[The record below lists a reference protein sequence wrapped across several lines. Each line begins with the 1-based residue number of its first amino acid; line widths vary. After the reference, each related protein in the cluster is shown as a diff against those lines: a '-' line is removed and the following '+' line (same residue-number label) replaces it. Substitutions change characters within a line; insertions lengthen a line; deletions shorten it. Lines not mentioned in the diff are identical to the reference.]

1 MLSLPGEKQSQIP
14 LTSLTDSVKTSIG
27 PNLASAIPSVNFANF
42 CSFLAS
48 KVCPPIILKQTD
60 TLELESICSLFSPR
74 RVPGYYDISM
84 LVIKHSFHLIF
95 ARLANIINLSLLK
108 GIFPDKLKIRK
119 LILFYKTK
127 DPSLFSNIYHM
138 HGKSLQFVTSISVD
152 FLSLEIQA
160 KNFNNT
166 NFALLFH
173 LILRYCGFSF
183 GKQSHKPKK
192 GKATYIRYSGRRHQR
207 YIN

>member
-1 MLSLPGEKQSQIP
+1 MITVQHRKKRLQQTVARHRLLSLPWEKQSQIP
-14 LTSLTDSVKTSIG
+14 LTSLTGSVKTSIG

-48 KVCPPIILKQTD
+48 KVCPSIILKPTD

-74 RVPGYYDISM
+74 RVPGYGNIFV

-119 LILFYKTK
+119 LILFYKT
-127 DPSLFSNIYHM
+127 
-138 HGKSLQFVTSISVD
+138 
-152 FLSLEIQA
+152 E
-160 KNFNNT
+160 
-166 NFALLFH
+166 
-173 LILRYCGFSF
+173 LRSESF
-183 GKQSHKPKK
+183 FQL
-192 GKATYIRYSGRRHQR
+192 
-207 YIN
+207 